1 MFNYNQIANRIQ
13 KRECIWKKK
22 SLLFVLIFVNLLIL
36 ITGGQL
42 IWIAELDET
51 NSLLRN
57 YVHDCINGKEVP
69 FMSYGQ
75 YLVNCYKHNLFESFI
90 LVPFIWVAI
99 VFIIDIIDDLINF
112 PKIKKKMIMGTH
124 IK

>member
-57 YVHDCINGKEVP
+57 YVHDCINGKEAP

-75 YLVNCYKHNLFESFI
+75 YLVNCYKHNLFDSFI

-99 VFIIDIIDDLINF
+99 VFIIDIIDDLVNF
-112 PKIKKKMIMGTH
+112 PKIKKKMITGTH